1 MYTYQDLLK
10 VGENEQERAKFCKA
24 AVEQFMASDDYKL
37 AKAGEAYYA
46 KHNLTIEKYEKF
58 LYTLSG
64 ARIKDIWSANFKLK
78 TQHFRRL
85 IIQQVQYVLGN
96 GLTLSKPENKK
107 KLGKTFD
114 NRLQKA
120 AKHAL
125 AAGRAFGFW
134 NLDHM
139 EVFGYADT
147 AQEPGFC
154 PLYDENTAELSA
166 GIRFWFKHVGDIT
179 IFRATLYEIDGYT
192 EYSIKNTDEPEVL
205 DPKRSYKQTVIS
217 TNMGIEETINE
228 NYGVLPIV
236 VMYGNDLKKSE
247 LDGMREDID
256 CYDFIKSGLANNI
269 DDADGFYW
277 LVQNSGGMDDAD
289 LAAFIERMKTVHA
302 AAVEGDGATAHTIQ
316 IPTEARK
323 TMLEILNQDIYDDF
337 QMTDIKN
344 LSAAQKTT
352 QEIDAAYQSQDNKC
366 ADFEYLMLEFV
377 QSILNLAGID
387 DTPSFVWNKVV
398 NQTEYTAMVLS
409 ASNYLTD
416 EMVIKKLPF
425 LTPEEQAEVIKQRD
439 LESKNMYNQKPGE
452 DDPEDE
458 EDENPEEDEE

>member
-1 MYTYQDLLK
+1 MYTYQDLIK
-10 VGENEQERAKFCKA
+10 VGENEQERASFCKA
-24 AVEQFMASDDYKL
+24 AVEQFMASEDYKL

-46 KHNLTIEKYEKF
+46 KHNITIEKFEKF
-58 LYTLSG
+58 LYTISG

-96 GLTLSKPENKK
+96 GLTLSDTKNKE
-107 KLGKTFD
+107 KLGANFD
-114 NRLQKA
+114 YQLQKA

-125 AAGRAFGFW
+125 ASGRAFGFW
-134 NLDHM
+134 NLDHL
-139 EVFGYADT
+139 EVFGYCDT

-154 PLYDENTAELSA
+154 PLYDEDTAELSA
-166 GIRFWFKHVGDIT
+166 GIRYWFKHVGDIT
-179 IFRATLYEIDGYT
+179 IFRATLYEADGYT
-192 EYSIKNTDEPEVL
+192 EYAIKNSEDPEVVE
-205 DPKRSYKQTVIS
+205 PKRSYKQTVIS
-217 TNMGIEETINE
+217 TNMGIEETTSE
-228 NYGVLPIV
+228 NYGKLPII
-236 VMYGNDLKKSE
+236 VMYGNDLHKSE
-247 LDGMREDID
+247 LDGMRENID

-277 LVQNSGGMDDAD
+277 LVQNSGGMDDTD

-302 AAVEGDGATAHTIQ
+302 AAVEGEGATPHTIE

-323 TMLEILNQDIYDDF
+323 VMLDILNQDIYDDF

-377 QSILNLAGID
+377 QSILTLAGIN

-425 LTPEEQAEVIKQRD
+425 LTPEEQAEVIAQRN
-439 LESKNMYNQKPGE
+439 LESQNMFNQPKAEE
-452 DDPEDE
+452 DDEL
-458 EDENPEEDEE
+458 EEDEE